1 MAAYSA
7 CAIIVGVPPYE
18 KGVGRRILEITY
30 DSLLGRGEK
39 WTEFEKRHL

>member
-18 KGVGRRILEITY
+18 KGVGRRIIETTY
-30 DSLLGRGEK
+30 DYLVVPEES
-39 WTEFEKRHL
+39 TEFENRYL